1 MFLLLKK
8 LTTVAELECFAAT
21 QILNQGTATPLDYL
35 RQASVYVVYRPTAP
49 DIWMG
54 GFVVSTDYKR
64 YFEVLTPEQSQKI
77 DAEQIAFNQTAEITC
92 IWKNRSSAM
101 PVSEVAHLYFYAL
114 REGFRTKKR
123 FIVAGTANEKIRRI
137 QMIVFRRL
145 LFSGSVNFYGDS
157 HHVWIYYCKRWELFP
172 GFLRYI
178 NTFLW

>member
-123 FIVAGTANEKIRRI
+123 FIVAGTANENKCCKQRC
-137 QMIVFRRL
+137 FAAS
-145 LFSGSVNFYGDS
+145 SGGGAIFG
-157 HHVWIYYCKRWELFP
+157 IYFQRSSGGADP
-172 GFLRYI
+172 S
-178 NTFLW
+178 